1 VIADERRYTLSASGG
16 SAPLARLASA
26 ETGVRRSRTV
36 WVRLRRDRVALAGL
50 GVFMLLLGVALLAP
64 LISPYDPNAQ
74 DLYSNLQGPSGAHL
88 LGTDDLG
95 RDLLSRIIY
104 GSRVSLVAG
113 LAAMAMALCLGV
125 PIGAT
130 AGYFGGRYE
139 TVMMR
144 AMDSLLALP
153 GIILAIALMAALRP
167 SLQNVIIAL
176 GVVAMPAYARLVR
189 GSVLSVKERDY
200 VEAARAMGA
209 GHGRILAYHVMPNV
223 MAPIIVQATLQ
234 TGTAMLSEA
243 GLSFLGLGV
252 QPPTASW
259 GSILNDGR
267 SYLYEAAY
275 VATFPGLAIM
285 VAVLSLNLLGDGLR
299 DALDPRLTE
308 G

>member
-1 VIADERRYTLSASGG
+1 MSGCDSSSANRRVRPATLAWAGKD
-16 SAPLARLASA
+16 
-26 ETGVRRSRTV
+26 VRRSRTV
-36 WVRLRRDRVALAGL
+36 WVRLRRDRVALGGL
-50 GVFMLLLGVALLAP
+50 GLFSLLLGVAVLAP

-74 DLYSNLQGPSGAHL
+74 DLRSNLQASSRAHL

-113 LAAMAMALCLGV
+113 LAAMAVALCLGV
-125 PIGAT
+125 FIGAT
-130 AGYFGGRYE
+130 TGYFHGLYE
-139 TVMMR
+139 AVMMR
-144 AMDSLLALP
+144 AMDSLLAFP

-176 GVVAMPAYARLVR
+176 GVVATPAYARLVR

-200 VEAARAMGA
+200 VEAARAIGA
-209 GHGRILAYHVMPNV
+209 GHGRILAHYIMPNV

-234 TGTAMLSEA
+234 TGSAMLAEA

-267 SYLYEAAY
+267 PYLYAAPY
-275 VATFPGLAIM
+275 AAIFPGLAIM
-285 VAVLSLNLLGDGLR
+285 AAVLSLNLLGDGLR
-299 DALDPRLTE
+299 DALDPRLSE